1 MLPEIAHRGQRYGSL
16 SAAASPSDARRAAL
30 LIGCLIAI
38 GALLWALAVSSF
50 MGNKALLALAAL
62 ATLFGLRHAMDADHI
77 AAIDNITRRLMD
89 SGRRQ
94 ITVGLM
100 FSLGH
105 STVVIAL
112 ALLVIFSVQQV
123 RASLS
128 HLMTFG
134 GIFGGAISALLLLL
148 VGGANLIALWKSIGR
163 DRASTGSKVDRVSGN
178 FTSGGIYSKLLGRIL
193 WLVNS
198 NWKIYGI
205 GFLFG
210 LGFDTA
216 SEIAI
221 LIISGAAASRGMPLW
236 HCLLFPLLFT
246 SGMTLVDT
254 LDNIL
259 ILSAYKWALT
269 TPRGTRY
276 YNAAMTLTT
285 ILMALG
291 IAVIEGLGLFLPSNA
306 GAQHGVIASWVTVL
320 DDHFASIGAVFVIA
334 TGTIWLGLWLLY
346 RLRTVSSSQYPVG

>member
-1 MLPEIAHRGQRYGSL
+1 MLPEIAHRGQRRGGL

-38 GALLWALAVSSF
+38 GALLWALAVSAF
-50 MGNKALLALAAL
+50 MGNKALLMLAAL
-62 ATLFGLRHAMDADHI
+62 ATVFGLRHALDADHI
-77 AAIDNITRRLMD
+77 AAIDNITRRLLD

-134 GIFGGAISALLLLL
+134 GIFGGAVSALLLLL
-148 VGGANLIALWKSIGR
+148 VGGANLIALWKSIERYRANTGR
-163 DRASTGSKVDRVSGN
+163 NVNAESGALA
-178 FTSGGIYSKLLGRIL
+178 TGGIYTRLLARIL
-193 WLVNS
+193 SLVNS

-216 SEIAI
+216 SEIAV
-221 LIISGAAASRGMPLW
+221 LVMSGVAASRGMPLW

-285 ILMALG
+285 TLMALG
-291 IAVIEGLGLFLPSNA
+291 IAVIEGFGLLLPSNA
-306 GAQHGVIASWVTVL
+306 EAQHGGIASWVTVL
-320 DDHFASIGAVFVIA
+320 NDHFASIGAVFVMA
-334 TGTIWLGLWLLY
+334 TGAIWLGLWLLY
-346 RLRTVSSSQYPVG
+346 RLRTVSSSQYPIG